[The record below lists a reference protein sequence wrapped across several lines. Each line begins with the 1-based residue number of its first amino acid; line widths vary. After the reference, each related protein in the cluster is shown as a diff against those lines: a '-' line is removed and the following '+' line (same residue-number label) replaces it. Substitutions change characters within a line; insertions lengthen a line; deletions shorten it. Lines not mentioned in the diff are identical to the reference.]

1 MSMQTPRPGTAGEA
15 ACEPRLPERPRLVF
29 YCQSSLG
36 IGHTLRSVRLTDALT
51 RYFDV
56 HFVHGGTAIDA
67 LRWPRGIVVTQLPPL
82 VADAEFSGL
91 YTTGPAA
98 VEAVLA
104 QRRERLVAIVERF
117 SPQVLLVEMYPFG
130 RGAFGREIRP
140 MLRAAKRRGAAI
152 VCSLRDILVKKKRQ
166 EEYERKVVA
175 RLNQD
180 FDLLLVHGDDRVF
193 RLEDTFSRVDEIRI
207 PVHYTGYVS
216 AGSSGI
222 SPEVARR
229 GIVTSLGGGR
239 FGHELAQAVVD
250 AMPLITERVGEPVVL
265 YTGPFCPVALQRRWR
280 SQAAETSA
288 LRVEAF
294 HPDFPRRL
302 SRAALSI
309 SMAGY
314 NTTMDVLAAGVPAL
328 LHPAAN
334 NGGMDQR
341 LRVQRLAETG
351 AVHVLEKED
360 LAPCRLVRCIEQVLA
375 RRRAGAT
382 PVMNLDGA
390 RNSVALLARIIGHS

>member
-1 MSMQTPRPGTAGEA
+1 MSMQTPQPGTADET
-15 ACEPRLPERPRLVF
+15 ACAPRLAERPRLVF

-36 IGHTLRSVRLTDALT
+36 IGHTLRSVRLTEALV
-51 RYFDV
+51 RHFAV

-67 LRWPRGIVVTQLPPL
+67 LRWPRGVVVTQLPPV

-140 MLRAAKRRGAAI
+140 MLQVAKRRGATI
-152 VCSLRDILVKKKRQ
+152 VCSLRDVLVKKNRQ

-180 FDLLLVHGDDRVF
+180 FDLLLVHGDERVF
-193 RLEDTFSRVDEIRI
+193 RLEETFSRVDEIRI

-216 AGSSGI
+216 AGSAGI
-222 SPEVARR
+222 SPGVARR

-250 AMPLITERVGEPVVL
+250 AMPLITERVGEPMVL

-280 SQAAETSA
+280 SQAAETPG
-288 LRVEAF
+288 LRVETF

-351 AVHVLEKED
+351 VVHALEKED
-360 LAPCRLVRCIEQVLA
+360 LSPCRLVRRIEQVLA
-375 RRRAGAT
+375 RRRPGAP

-390 RNSVALLARIIGHS
+390 RNSVALLARIVGQP